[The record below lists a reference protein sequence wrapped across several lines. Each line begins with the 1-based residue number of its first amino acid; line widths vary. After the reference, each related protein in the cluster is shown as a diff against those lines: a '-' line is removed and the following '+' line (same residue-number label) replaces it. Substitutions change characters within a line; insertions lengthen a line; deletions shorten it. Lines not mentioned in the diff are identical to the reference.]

1 VAELNEQQAQDLGD
15 SKKAHRSRSG
25 FWFGI
30 IILLIVIGLAGVGFY
45 LLQGLRDKQKDLG
58 GEVKDQMS
66 KQISDYQA
74 QITAIRTQIDRVSDK
89 VDSKDEHFS
98 KAIEEINQLHKE
110 QLTSTRKELTESI
123 EKIQRQLGK
132 TRGDWL
138 IADAEYLLSVANER
152 LQLIGDV
159 HTTLEALEAA
169 DQRLKESGDT
179 GVFKI
184 REKIADEISLV
195 KTVTVIDMVGIYV
208 ALQAQQDH
216 VEQLTLLLPFAGK
229 TAPDK
234 ITEPS
239 DTTTKEH
246 SLLDIIGV
254 KYSEQSIDAIL
265 TPEEAKFIREQLRV
279 KLEIVKIS
287 LVQHNGKLYQSALA
301 DAKAWL
307 EKNFAKNDVS
317 HHFAEELDKFSAIK
331 IQSQF
336 PDISLSLKM
345 LRDISKLRIE
355 TDKALESTETEP
367 KKPVEVVKPIDN
379 TELKK
384 PAEDLK
390 PVENTELKKPVENA
404 KPVEEVKPAEKT
416 EPKKPVEPVKPI
428 EKTESKKPVDIV
440 KPSQPA
446 PAVKAVPAKQ

>member
-1 VAELNEQQAQDLGD
+1 
-15 SKKAHRSRSG
+15 
-25 FWFGI
+25 
-30 IILLIVIGLAGVGFY
+30 
-45 LLQGLRDKQKDLG
+45 
-58 GEVKDQMS
+58 
-66 KQISDYQA
+66 
-74 QITAIRTQIDRVSDK
+74 
-89 VDSKDEHFS
+89 
-98 KAIEEINQLHKE
+98 
-110 QLTSTRKELTESI
+110 
-123 EKIQRQLGK
+123 LGK

-195 KTVTVIDMVGIYV
+195 KTVTVIDTVGIYV

-229 TAPDK
+229 TTPDK
-234 ITEPS
+234 TPEPS
-239 DTTTKEH
+239 DTSTKER
-246 SLLDIIGV
+246 SLLEVIGV

-287 LVQHNGKLYQSALA
+287 LVQHNEKLYQSALA

-355 TDKALESTETEP
+355 TDKALETTDAEP

-379 TELKK
+379 TEAKK

-390 PVENTELKKPVENA
+390 PVENTEPKKPVEDL
-404 KPVEEVKPAEKT
+404 KPVENTEPKKPVEDLKPAEKT